1 MKYSNKLIFENGILA
16 YKKCTKCGE
25 VKKVDRFSKNK
36 TTSTGYA
43 SQCKDCFNKRKRDL
57 NNPNISFDALK
68 KEYPKLGECKR
79 AYKIPD
85 QNIIRAGVTCKDN
98 CIKYPCYRGIDNCK
112 LNLALTCIR
121 FKNK

>member
-25 VKKVDRFSKNK
+25 IKAVDRFSKNK

-57 NNPNISFDALK
+57 NNPNIDFDALK
-68 KEYPKLGECKR
+68 KSILNWASVKNRTKY
-79 AYKIPD
+79 
-85 QNIIRAGVTCKDN
+85 Q
-98 CIKYPCYRGIDNCK
+98 IK
-112 LNLALTCIR
+112 TS
-121 FKNK
+121 